1 MVIVGTISARRSMD
15 KGRVS
20 LAVATIMTP
29 NGMQWLTLDGLLTA
43 LRLFMGMF
51 RHFLLHAV
59 GQIHFHAIPPK
70 SQEVDEYVWSW
81 QL

>member
-15 KGRVS
+15 KGRAS

-29 NGMQWLTLDGLLTA
+29 NGTQWLTLDGLLTA
-43 LRLFMGMF
+43 LKLSMAMF
-51 RHFLLHAV
+51 RHFFLRAV
-59 GQIHFHAIPPK
+59 EQIRFHAIPPK
-70 SQEVDEYVWSW
+70 SQEVDEYVWFW